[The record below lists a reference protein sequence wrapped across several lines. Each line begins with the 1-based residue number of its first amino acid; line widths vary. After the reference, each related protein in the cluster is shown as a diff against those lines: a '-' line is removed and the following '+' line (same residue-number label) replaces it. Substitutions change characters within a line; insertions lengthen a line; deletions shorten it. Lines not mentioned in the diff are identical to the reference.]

1 MNIHQDYL
9 EGLLIQISGS
19 HPQNFGLLLFGMWP
33 DNLHFK
39 FWVVLMLLAWDP
51 HTSEV
56 TLCVG
61 LASFLLFSFLI
72 WKMGVVLLALFHTLE
87 LS

>member
-1 MNIHQDYL
+1 
-9 EGLLIQISGS
+9 
-19 HPQNFGLLLFGMWP
+19 MWP
-33 DNLHFK
+33 ENLHFT
-39 FWVVLMLLAWDP
+39 FRVVLMLLAWDP
-51 HTSEV
+51 HTSEA

-61 LASFLLFSFLI
+61 LASFLRFSFLI